1 MKTIAIEDLVTIVC
15 TEFVKQNKGELQIG
29 GGGSKYEVDYN
40 SRDIPY
46 LKMNYNRRRK
56 ISEKLIEKIMG
67 D

>member
-15 TEFVKQNKGELQIG
+15 TEFVKQNKGEIFQS
-29 GGGSKYEVDYN
+29 SKRN
-40 SRDIPY
+40 IPY

-56 ISEKLIEKIMG
+56 ISEKLIDSILG

>member
-29 GGGSKYEVDYN
+29 VGGSK
-40 SRDIPY
+40 RDISY
-46 LKMNYNRRRK
+46 LKMNYAKRRK
-56 ISEKLIEKIMG
+56 ISEKLIDSILG